1 MSIQS
6 MLRGQTL
13 FQSLTP
19 NQVNRIEA
27 FSTMR
32 QCLAGDSVH
41 RAGDEATHV
50 YLLVEG
56 RIHLRLPSSK
66 NINVMIAQVG
76 TGELFGMSSLLG
88 SPRHTV
94 TAVCDTPCSVLQ
106 IEAKSLL
113 AVLDEDARTGLH
125 IIRGVARA
133 YFDRYVGVTRRLQS
147 IVDQIPIAH

>member
-1 MSIQS
+1 MTIQS

-19 NQVNRIEA
+19 NQIARIES
-27 FSTMR
+27 FSKMR
-32 QCLAGDSVH
+32 QCVAGDSVH

-66 NINVMIAQVG
+66 NVNVMLSQLG
-76 TGELFGMSSLLG
+76 SGELFGMSSLLG

-94 TAVCDTPCSVLQ
+94 TAVCDTPCAVLQ
-106 IEAKSLL
+106 IESKGLFG
-113 AVLDEDARTGLH
+113 VLDEDPRTGLH
-125 IIRGVARA
+125 IIKGVARA

>member
-13 FQSLTP
+13 FRSLTP
-19 NQVNRIEA
+19 NQVARVESL
-27 FSTMR
+27 STMR
-32 QCLAGDSVH
+32 QCVAGDVVH
-41 RAGDEATHV
+41 RAGDDATTIF
-50 YLLVEG
+50 LLVEG
-56 RIHLRLPSSK
+56 KIHLRLPSSR
-66 NINVMIAQVG
+66 NINVVISEVG
-76 TGELFGMSSLLG
+76 MGELFGLSSLLG

-94 TAVCDTPCSVLQ
+94 TAICDTPCAVLQ
-106 IEAKSLL
+106 IDAKGLL
-113 AVLDEDARTGLH
+113 TVLDEDSRTGLH